1 MSTQKVDEV
10 LEKTYRLTIRVVTFQ
25 KNVAI
30 ENVNVQVSRLEKEA
44 ITPKQWAENLKNGS
58 PFKTLMLSM
67 NTDSNGTVIAD
78 LPVGVYEA
86 KVEKYGLSKV
96 CELTQNVDVLFL
108 EPKKHWWQ

>member
-1 MSTQKVDEV
+1 MSSQKVVEV

-25 KNVAI
+25 KNVPI
-30 ENVNVQVSRLEKEA
+30 ENVTVQFFRLEKEA
-44 ITPKQWAENLKNGS
+44 ITPQQWAENLKNGS

-67 NTDSNGTVIAD
+67 NTDSNGKVTAE

-96 CELTQNVDVLFL
+96 CELTQNVDAVFF
-108 EPKKHWWQ
+108 EPKKRWWQ